1 MAVQTRGGTMPIT
14 PTDLRSNIFRVL
26 DRVLETGEPVEVLRR
41 GRILRIIPDTQKAN
55 LDSLPERKGY
65 LLVDPDEIIH
75 LDWSN
80 EWNP

>member
-1 MAVQTRGGTMPIT
+1 MPIT